1 MRLLARRPGAPRW
14 ERRDAP
20 VGAGQAAGRC
30 QILRL
35 LGDSD
40 SDDAEMADGDAP
52 GSSAAALGGGAE
64 GAPAAGGAEGAPAAG
79 AA

>member
-30 QILRL
+30 QILSF

-40 SDDAEMADGDAP
+40 SDDAEMADGDAAAP
-52 GSSAAALGGGAE
+52 G
-64 GAPAAGGAEGAPAAG
+64 GGAEGAPAAG